1 MSKGAQQSRG
11 PNIILKNLVFQEES
25 QASGI
30 VIRLE
35 GGRVTPTLPGWLE
48 VPHWRGHF
56 KKVASLKT

>member
-11 PNIILKNLVFQEES
+11 SSVYFNEFSFSRRV

-30 VIRLE
+30 VMRLE
-35 GGRVTPTLPGWLE
+35 MGGVAPTLPGWLE
-48 VPHWRGHF
+48 VPHWRGHL